1 MAMAMAS
8 FRAGGSPSEEDAA
21 AGDDV
26 GGGIEVVRDASTPAT
41 TEAEDSAKRWLA
53 EARIAWWCRMRV
65 VAAATCAPAR
75 VYANRLDARV
85 RCNDIL
91 HVQRPPIREQFEN
104 LLDKL
109 TRRCV

>member
-1 MAMAMAS
+1 MRRTQLLATMSAVALRSSGMRLHPRQRRLKTAQN
-8 FRAGGSPSEEDAA
+8 AGSLRHVSR
-21 AGDDV
+21 
-26 GGGIEVVRDASTPAT
+26 GGG
-41 TEAEDSAKRWLA
+41 
-53 EARIAWWCRMRV
+53 RMRV